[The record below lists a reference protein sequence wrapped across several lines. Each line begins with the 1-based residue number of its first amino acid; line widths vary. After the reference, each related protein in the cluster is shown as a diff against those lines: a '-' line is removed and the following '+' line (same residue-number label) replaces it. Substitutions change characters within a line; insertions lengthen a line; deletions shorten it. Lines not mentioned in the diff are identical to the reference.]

1 MARAETAD
9 RGGLTR
15 FHYRIISVGGLGVL
29 FDSMDVGIISFIL
42 AALIGAWHL
51 DSVEI
56 GVVASIGLV
65 GMAVGAVLS
74 GMWADRFGRRQIFML
89 TMLVY
94 AVATG
99 LSAAAITL
107 WMLILLRFI
116 VGLGLGGE
124 LPVTTTLVTEFLP
137 RRHRGRGVIMLE
149 SFWAVG
155 WLVAALVSYLLIPHF
170 GWRAGFLVGLLP
182 ALYVWYLRRGIPES
196 PRYLVRTGRADEAMA
211 ILHQSGADVS
221 ELGDLATASTSARR
235 GGVSRLF
242 SAKLR
247 RRTVMLWILWAG
259 MNFAYYG
266 IFLWFPSVLVEHGYT
281 LVESLKYT
289 LIVTAVQ
296 VPGYLSA
303 AWLIDRWGRKW
314 VLGVYILMAAL
325 FAALFG
331 NAHLTWQ
338 FLVFGSL
345 LSFFNLGAWGATY
358 TYTMEQYE
366 TLLRGTG
373 SGWAMGVG
381 RVGGIIGPT
390 VVGWLFA
397 SHYGMTTVF
406 YLFMAVLILTAV
418 AVMLL
423 GRETKGISL
432 ESLET
437 TPESLGA

>member
-1 MARAETAD
+1 MAAGEVSE
-9 RGGLTR
+9 RGRLTR

-51 DSVEI
+51 HRVEI
-56 GVVASIGLV
+56 GFVASTGLV
-65 GMAVGAVLS
+65 GMAVGAALS

-137 RRHRGRGVIMLE
+137 RHQRGRGIILLE

-155 WLVAALVSYLLIPHF
+155 WFVAALVSYFLIPHF
-170 GWRAGFLVGLLP
+170 GWRAGFLVGLTP

-196 PRYLVRTGRADEAMA
+196 PRYLARTGRANQAMA
-211 ILHQSGADVS
+211 ILHRSGASVT
-221 ELGDLATASTSARR
+221 ELGDLAKNTKGAPR
-235 GGVSRLF
+235 GGVARLF
-242 SAKLR
+242 SARLR

-281 LVESLKYT
+281 LVVSLKYT
-289 LIVTAVQ
+289 LLVTAVEI
-296 VPGYLSA
+296 PGYWSA
-303 AWLIDRWGRKW
+303 AWLIDRWGRKA

-331 NAHLTWQ
+331 HAHLTWQ

-381 RVGGIIGPT
+381 RVGGIIGPA

-406 YLFMAVLILTAV
+406 YLFMTVLILTAM

-432 ESLET
+432 ESLELST
-437 TPESLGA
+437 ESPGA

>member
-1 MARAETAD
+1 MASEGAVD

-51 DSVEI
+51 KSVEI
-56 GVVASIGLV
+56 GIVASIGLV
-65 GMAVGAVLS
+65 GMAIGAALS

-89 TMLVY
+89 TLLVY

-124 LPVTTTLVTEFLP
+124 LPVTTTLVAEFLP
-137 RRHRGRGVIMLE
+137 TRQRGWGIILLE

-196 PRYLVRTGRADEAMA
+196 PRYLARTGQVDQA
-211 ILHQSGADVS
+211 ISVLHQSGASVA
-221 ELGDLATASTSARR
+221 ELDNLATPSKGARR

-242 SAKLR
+242 SPKLR
-247 RRTVMLWILWAG
+247 RRTLMLWILWVG

-289 LIVTAVQ
+289 LIVTVVQ
-296 VPGYLSA
+296 IPGYLSA
-303 AWLIDRWGRKW
+303 AWLVDRWGRKA
-314 VLGVYILMAAL
+314 VLGVYILLAAC

-345 LSFFNLGAWGATY
+345 LSFFNLGSWGATY

-406 YLFMAVLILTAV
+406 YLFMAVLVATAL
-418 AVMLL
+418 AVMVL

-432 ESLET
+432 ESLESK
-437 TPESLGA
+437 ESLGA

>member
-1 MARAETAD
+1 MASNSIVD

-51 DSVEI
+51 KSVEI
-56 GVVASIGLV
+56 GIVASIGLV
-65 GMAVGAVLS
+65 GMAIGAAVS

-89 TMLVY
+89 TLLVY

-137 RRHRGRGVIMLE
+137 QRQRGRGIVLLE

-196 PRYLVRTGRADEAMA
+196 PRYLARTGQMDRA
-211 ILHQSGADVS
+211 ISLLHQSGAS
-221 ELGDLATASTSARR
+221 ATELGNLASPSGSAQR

-242 SAKLR
+242 SPNLR
-247 RRTVMLWILWAG
+247 RRTIMLWILWVG

-289 LIVTAVQ
+289 LIVTVVQ
-296 VPGYLSA
+296 IPGYLSA
-303 AWLIDRWGRKW
+303 AWLVDRWGRKA
-314 VLGVYILMAAL
+314 VLGAYILLAAL

-345 LSFFNLGAWGATY
+345 LSFFNLGSWGATY

-406 YLFMAVLILTAV
+406 YLFMGVLVVTAL
-418 AVMLL
+418 AVMVL

-432 ESLET
+432 ESLEST
-437 TPESLGA
+437 RSIGA